1 MYHKTTLDN
10 GIRLVTATMPHTRS
24 VSLCYFV
31 GVGSRYETEAL
42 SGVSHFIEHLYFK
55 GTAKRP
61 TSAAICS
68 AIEGVGGVL
77 NAGTNK
83 ELTIYWT
90 KTAKIHFPL
99 ALDVLTDMLLH
110 AKFDSAEIERER
122 QVIIEEIHMSKDSP
136 AQNVNLLI
144 DEILWPGHPLGRDT
158 AGSKE
163 SMTAITRDSIMD
175 FLKSQYMPGNTV
187 VAVAGN
193 IKHQEA
199 VDMVSQATVRWK
211 GRQSHPTYLPYKVQP
226 NPRLRLEKKDT
237 EQAHLC
243 LALPGLSLF
252 DPKHYT
258 LDLLNV
264 ILGEGMS
271 SRLFTEIR
279 DKRGL
284 AYSIG
289 SYVEHLLDAGAMT
302 IYAGVEPKNLS
313 VTIRA
318 IVEQLALLKEP
329 IPETEIAKAKELIKG
344 RLLLRMED
352 TRDVS
357 GWMGGQEILTGHI
370 LSVDQV
376 AGIID
381 AVTAAELRQLARKLL
396 VGKQLRLAVVGPI
409 KKKEEALEE
418 LLRL

>member
-1 MYHKTTLDN
+1 MHHKTTLDN
-10 GIRLVTATMPHTRS
+10 GLRLVTTSMPHTRS
-24 VSLCYFV
+24 ISLSFFV

-42 SGVSHFIEHLYFK
+42 AGVSHFIEHLCFK

-61 TSAAICS
+61 TSGEICS
-68 AIEGVGGVL
+68 AIEGVGGIL
-77 NAGTNK
+77 NAGTNR
-83 ELTIYWT
+83 ELTIYWA

-99 ALDVLTDMLLH
+99 ALDVLTDIILNS
-110 AKFDSAEIERER
+110 KFDPAEIERER
-122 QVIIEEIHMSKDSP
+122 QVVIEEINMSKDSP
-136 AQNVNLLI
+136 SSLVNLLI
-144 DEILWPGHPLGRDT
+144 DEILWPGHPLGRDI

-163 SMTAITRDSIMD
+163 SMTAITRVSILD
-175 FLKSQYMPGNTV
+175 YLKRQYSPNNTV
-187 VAVAGN
+187 VSLAGN

-199 VDMVSQATVRWK
+199 VDMVSQATAGWTN
-211 GRQSHPTYLPYKVQP
+211 RQPRPEYLPYKEQP
-226 NPRLRLEKKDT
+226 NPRLLLEHKDT

-252 DPKHYT
+252 DPRRFA

-271 SRLFTEIR
+271 SRLFIEIR

-289 SYVEHLLDAGAMT
+289 SYVDHLLDSGAMT
-302 IYAGVEPKNLS
+302 IYAGVEPKNLP

-318 IVEQLALLKEP
+318 VLEQLALLKEP
-329 IPETEIAKAKELIKG
+329 IPEAELSKAKELTKG
-344 RLLLRMED
+344 RMLLRMED

-357 GWMGGQEILTGHI
+357 GWMGGQEILTGRI
-370 LSVDQV
+370 LTVDQV

-381 AVTAAELRQLARKLL
+381 AVTGDDIMQLARELL
-396 VGKQLRLAVVGPI
+396 VGEKLRLAVVGPVS
-409 KKKEEALEE
+409 KEEPLEE
-418 LLRL
+418 LLKL